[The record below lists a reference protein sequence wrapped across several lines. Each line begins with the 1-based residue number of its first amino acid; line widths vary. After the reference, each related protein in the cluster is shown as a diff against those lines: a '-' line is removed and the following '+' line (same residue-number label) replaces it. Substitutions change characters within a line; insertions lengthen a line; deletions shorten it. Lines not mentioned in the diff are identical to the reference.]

1 MKRREGGREGGR
13 EGVQFFKDAS
23 GRSKNGRQRG
33 GKARAYLARVDN
45 CETFCGI
52 LDPGDVRGSGGCRG
66 RGGRRA
72 SGLCPGP
79 RAPVVVRGFLGAE
92 RGVAEVDGEGKSI
105 SVSFLR
111 VVHDGKKVVGMD
123 SVWSGVNRAPH
134 Q

>member
-1 MKRREGGREGGR
+1 MSISDRREGG
-13 EGVQFFKDAS
+13 QFFKDVS

-33 GKARAYLARVDN
+33 GKAHAYLARIDN
-45 CETFCGI
+45 GEAFCGMM
-52 LDPGDVRGSGGCRG
+52 DPRHVRGSGGCRG

-79 RAPVVVRGFLGAE
+79 RVPVVVRGFLGAE
-92 RGVAEVDGEGKSI
+92 RGVAEVGGKRRSI

-111 VVHDGKKVVGMD
+111 AVHDGKKMVGMD
-123 SVWSGVNRAPH
+123 SVWSGDNRAPH